1 MPAVAA
7 EPASPQ
13 IVAVP
18 VAGGSKKKKLMLL
31 GVVVLLA
38 LLVAGAGA
46 LLYLKNKAAHAAAE
60 GADDDVATAAH
71 KSDKADPAHPPTFLP
86 LDPFV
91 VNLADKDADRYAQIG
106 IILEVDSALFADQMK
121 AYMPAIR
128 NAILMILAHKNSR
141 ELLERSG
148 KQQLADEIM
157 RETVRPMGID
167 IAAPEP
173 VQEKPAAA
181 EGEGAKAEVAEVKPK
196 PAARKR
202 SAEHNPVRHVH
213 FSNFII
219 Q

>member
-7 EPASPQ
+7 ETASPE
-13 IVAVP
+13 VVVP
-18 VAGGSKKKKLMLL
+18 VKSGSKKKLIVI
-31 GVVVLLA
+31 GGA
-38 LLVAGAGA
+38 LLVALAVAAAGV
-46 LLYLKNKAAHAAAE
+46 LLVLRNKAAHAAEDAGDE
-60 GADDDVATAAH
+60 DVAVATH
-71 KSDKADPAHPPTFLP
+71 KAGKADPAHPPTFLP

-91 VNLADKDADRYAQIG
+91 VNLADKDADRYGQIG
-106 IILEVDSALFADQMK
+106 IVLEVDSALFADQMK

-128 NAILMILAHKNSR
+128 NAILMILAQKTSR
-141 ELLERSG
+141 ELLDRSG
-148 KQQLADEIM
+148 KEQLAAEIM

-173 VQEKPAAA
+173 VQDKAVEA
-181 EGEGAKAEVAEVKPK
+181 EPGRDDAVEAKPK

-202 SAEHNPVRHVH
+202 ASVHNPVRHVH

>member
-7 EPASPQ
+7 EPASPE
-13 IVAVP
+13 IVAP
-18 VAGGSKKKKLMLL
+18 VKAGSKKKLMLI
-31 GVVVLLA
+31 GAAVLLV
-38 LLVAGAGA
+38 LLLLAAGA
-46 LLYLKNKAAHAAAE
+46 LLYLKNKAAHAALDAADE
-60 GADDDVATAAH
+60 EVAGAANA
-71 KSDKADPAHPPTFLP
+71 KADPAHPPTFLP
-86 LDPFV
+86 LEPFV
-91 VNLADKDADRYAQIG
+91 VNLADKDADRYGQIG
-106 IILEVDSALFADQMK
+106 IVLEVDSALFADQMK

-128 NAILMILAHKNSR
+128 NAILMILAHKTSH

-148 KQQLADEIM
+148 KEQLAAEIL

-173 VQEKPAAA
+173 VQDKAEAA
-181 EGEGAKAEVAEVKPK
+181 EAEPGKDDAVEARPK

-202 SAEHNPVRHVH
+202 SNVHNPVRHVH